1 MKHIC
6 PSRIT
11 LAESTRETVSLPRLA
26 MLSTHCF
33 RLEQETLRH
42 SHYMIRCLVQGS
54 HFSREQFLPEPRFEP
69 TTSGYKSNTLSTRA
83 TTAPV
88 IHVFITVGQILKR
101 NWNENIFET
110 WCLGALRSL
119 RILRIAK
126 IGSGYDKFVTPCV
139 TQQKFQYFRLIQL
152 TEMPIH
158 YITTTQN
165 IQFTWAST
173 AHVLEPP
180 H

>member
-1 MKHIC
+1 MFSAFN
-6 PSRIT
+6 PSKC
-11 LAESTRETVSLPRLA
+11 
-26 MLSTHCF
+26 THTWSSGHTHTHTHTHTWSSGQSGEH
-33 RLEQETLRH
+33 LGV
-42 SHYMIRCLVQGS
+42 RCLAQGS
-54 HFSREQFLPEPRFEP
+54 HLSHEQFLPEPRFEP
-69 TTSGYKSNTLSTRA
+69 TTSAYKSNALSTRA
-83 TTAPV
+83 MTAPI

-110 WCLGALRSL
+110 WCFGALRSL
-119 RILRIAK
+119 RILRIGR

-139 TQQKFQYFRLIQL
+139 TQQKFQYVRLIQL

-158 YITTTQN
+158 YITRTQN